1 MKSIKCNIIK
11 AGRGDVYGRPF
22 AIGQIYTGPFDYV
35 RQLVSCG
42 YATVDDAAVFDDDS
56 TPQNSE
62 IAIVGKGRMAVEAE
76 LNEVTGGIAISLGE
90 KRVSGVGA
98 DSALGYAD
106 SKLIANGSTLECGGV
121 AIREMGV
128 CAYALLTDYLAGT
141 NQNFLTEL
149 PLIAQNGFRFVRV
162 AGAPLWSNGWAA
174 TYGTDKAAYFAKI
187 KKFLDV
193 AAEYK
198 LGIIMSVFWRHAT
211 QPDRFGE
218 RVNTALAGASAT
230 RTAVA
235 TIIQEYAERFATH
248 PAFAAWEIGNEYSLF
263 AANGSLPAV
272 NTGNG
277 TPASYSGP
285 DDVLTLNT
293 MRSFFTFVGQTIKQ
307 YDTTGRIVMTG
318 NGGPGGVIEK
328 GIETYKTLVPADNP
342 SPIDTLLIHKY
353 SRNEFGNRAYAD
365 LYDTIVELINV
376 GKSVGKPF
384 ILGEFGMERNETY
397 GGYGGDTVFQ
407 TACEAIYRSGV
418 QLSLA
423 WNWAQNSSTVQASNF
438 DFHPYNTTNGTNTK
452 LEILR
457 RWNERMRHE
466 GGVVSALINPTQPIR
481 PTGKFIDVPAA
492 GAPVLLTVADAAIQ
506 RPTGQFA
513 VAFRARLNRGD
524 LTNRRV
530 ARKYGTNSGWLINFD
545 DSAPNRTFYMQICK
559 SDGSTQNLKAQTQQK
574 AVGEWSHF
582 IFQLNSTSGQATS
595 GLSSFE
601 NGRWTKTLA
610 FVGTWNP
617 ATDPL
622 LFFAD
627 VGNAT
632 AGYVGLKDFILLNR
646 ALTDVEARN
655 LYLYGEA
662 PAGTVVAEYKFN
674 GDLTDSS
681 GNGNNATL
689 TSGAPVYLDF

>member
-22 AIGQIYTGPFDYV
+22 AIGQIYAGPFDYV

-76 LNEVTGGIAISLGE
+76 LNEVTGGLGISLNG
-90 KRVSGVGA
+90 KKVSAIGGDAALASDRV
-98 DSALGYAD
+98 LT
-106 SKLIANGSTLECGGV
+106 ANGSTLECGGIAV
-121 AIREMGV
+121 REMGV
-128 CAYALLTDYLAGT
+128 CAYQLLTDYLAGT
-141 NQNFLTEL
+141 NQNVLTEL

-218 RVNTALAGASAT
+218 RVKTALAGASAT

-272 NTGNG
+272 NNGNG

-285 DDVLTLNT
+285 DDVLTLDT

-328 GIETYKTLVPADNP
+328 GIETYKRLVPADNP

-423 WNWAQNSSTVQASNF
+423 WNWARNSSTVQASNF

-655 LYLYGEA
+655 LYLYDEA